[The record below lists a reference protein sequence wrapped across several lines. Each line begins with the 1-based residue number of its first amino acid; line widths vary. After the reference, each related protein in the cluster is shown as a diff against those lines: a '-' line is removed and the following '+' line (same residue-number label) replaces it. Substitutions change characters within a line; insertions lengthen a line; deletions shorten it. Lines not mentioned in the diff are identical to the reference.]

1 MTPPTPRLLSG
12 PPRWGILCALVA
24 LMAFATGG
32 AGLAHR
38 ALAHAHPAA
47 TPGGS
52 ADAHAQ
58 TGTACTSSHAPL
70 PASFPADAPADH
82 DSDPHDC
89 NVCELLASGVMP
101 PTPPDTAPAF
111 WPLKLL
117 PHAALGVTPSAARVS
132 LPPARGPP
140 SLSV

>member
-38 ALAHAHPAA
+38 ALAHA
-47 TPGGS
+47 
-52 ADAHAQ
+52 Q

-70 PASFPADAPADH
+70 PASCPADAPADH

-89 NVCELLASGVMP
+89 NVCELLASGVTP
-101 PTPPDTAPAF
+101 PTAPDTAPAF
-111 WPLKLL
+111 WPLNLL
-117 PHAALGVTPSAARVS
+117 PHAALGVTPPAAPAP